1 MMDMSAILKLATQKV
16 AQNTGT
22 LNLHN
27 ADLEQ
32 SVLGTRRKVDN
43 LILSRNKLEIDIPD
57 CVLKAIVD
65 VTHVRT
71 MNISINSIVCFERMK
86 RFKNLTKL
94 HASANELKNL
104 DGLKTL
110 SNLKSLN
117 ISKNSDLTSLQGL
130 PVNLEEIYASECS
143 IDDASHVFF
152 MKNLR
157 ILKLDRNKL
166 KTFERKED
174 VQLDKLEEL
183 DLSYNELTNMPTC
196 SIENLKMLNL
206 SHNKIQTIQGWD
218 FNKNLR
224 QIELHFNEFKKA
236 IPWDHDL
243 YKLLPPEKRKLDFP
257 DLLDIADLDLKSGEN
272 YGKLWISN
280 RCALHC
286 TDFLKREKITHIV
299 SIVRTLHPEI
309 SKSDYHQKHISLLD
323 ISEANIKKHFDDAI
337 EFIHN
342 ARLHNHSVL
351 VHCNKGR
358 SRSATIVIAY
368 MIWLYSQKR
377 KKDSTHHEDP
387 ETVLTMM
394 LQRLKAKRPIVEPNQ
409 GFIEQLLNFIEEI
422 K

>member
-1 MMDMSAILKLATQKV
+1 
-16 AQNTGT
+16 
-22 LNLHN
+22 
-27 ADLEQ
+27 
-32 SVLGTRRKVDN
+32 
-43 LILSRNKLEIDIPD
+43 
-57 CVLKAIVD
+57 
-65 VTHVRT
+65 
-71 MNISINSIVCFERMK
+71 
-86 RFKNLTKL
+86 
-94 HASANELKNL
+94 
-104 DGLKTL
+104 
-110 SNLKSLN
+110 
-117 ISKNSDLTSLQGL
+117 
-130 PVNLEEIYASECS
+130 
-143 IDDASHVFF
+143 
-152 MKNLR
+152 
-157 ILKLDRNKL
+157 
-166 KTFERKED
+166 
-174 VQLDKLEEL
+174 
-183 DLSYNELTNMPTC
+183 
-196 SIENLKMLNL
+196 
-206 SHNKIQTIQGWD
+206 
-218 FNKNLR
+218 
-224 QIELHFNEFKKA
+224 
-236 IPWDHDL
+236 
-243 YKLLPPEKRKLDFP
+243 EKRKLDFP